1 MKALTKKQQ
10 KQAELALN
18 SIAKNSNAY
27 KSCVKLL
34 NYGVTRTGSSGYSK
48 GYANKSVW
56 TDMVV
61 YVMNQTGIAFEKGND
76 APRGGANGEF
86 VRITDKNILKRI
98 EKERKNNAIIAQKR
112 REEAEAKA
120 LEEARI
126 KAEIYEKEKAM
137 FVVDTQFLAERSE
150 AYKMPKHAKH
160 NALISAM
167 KSLMERNGIERVQNF
182 YKLMN
187 DLK

>member
-10 KQAELALN
+10 KQVELALN

-27 KSCVKLL
+27 KSCVQLL
-34 NYGVTRTGSSGYSK
+34 NFGIARTGSSGYSK
-48 GYANKSVW
+48 GWASKSVW

-61 YVMNQTGIAFEKGND
+61 YVMNQTGIAFERGND

-86 VRITDKNILKRI
+86 VRITDKNILNRI
-98 EKERKNNAIIAQKR
+98 EREREKNAIIAQKR

-120 LEEARI
+120 LEEARM
-126 KAEIYEKEKAM
+126 KAEIYKKEKSM
-137 FVVDTQFLAERSE
+137 FVVDAQFLAERSE

-167 KSLMERNGIERVQNF
+167 KGLMERNGIERVQNF